1 MNHWLKRTLIVA
13 GLAWLSSACTHY
25 SAISSPPPGHTAQ
38 LNDAAD
44 ELRISPGVALA
55 FTCTTPD
62 GNPCSSSAR
71 IEDPSLAKLMPGHLA
86 ALDNYVDGRLP
97 QSSYVVIGIKP
108 GKTRLLIEEEDPI
121 DVIVEEK

>member
-1 MNHWLKRTLIVA
+1 MNRLNRALILA
-13 GLAWLSSACTHY
+13 GLTWASTACTHY
-25 SAISSPPPGHTAQ
+25 SAINGPPPGHTAQ

-55 FTCTTPD
+55 FTCTTPG

-86 ALDNYVDGRLP
+86 ELDSYVDGRLP
-97 QSSYVVIGIKP
+97 QSSYVVVGLEP
-108 GKTRLLIEEEDPI
+108 GKTRLLIDDEDPI
-121 DVIVEEK
+121 DVIVEER